1 MTQMAT
7 RLALACLAAA
17 WCHEALHA
25 QTNAEPF
32 YAGKTIDMLVGS
44 EAGSG
49 YDTYARLVAR
59 YLPKHIAG
67 HPKVTVK
74 QMMGAGGVIATN
86 YLANIAPKD
95 GTVISQVQNTVPFQP
110 LVSPTGI
117 QFTPTDL
124 GYIGSA
130 NSEVTLVFTW
140 GTSPTKTIDDLLR
153 RETIMGA
160 VNSSISSTYARAL
173 NRLANTKI
181 KIVTGYAGAGQ
192 ALLAMENGETEGYPA
207 IFWST
212 LKATKPDWLTHKRI
226 NLLVQLAL
234 AKHAE
239 LPDVPLVMDYLKDP
253 QSAAAMRVI
262 LAPQVGG
269 RPFMA
274 PPNLPGERLVQL
286 REAFA
291 KTMRDPELLA
301 EAKARQIELSYTSGE
316 ELSKLVQEVYGMP
329 AATLE
334 RARDLMR

>member
-1 MTQMAT
+1 MAG
-7 RLALACLAAA
+7 AMIACLAIVGTAA
-17 WCHEALHA
+17 HA
-25 QTNAEPF
+25 QSGVEQF

-44 EAGSG
+44 EPGSG
-49 YDTYARLVAR
+49 YDTYARLIAR
-59 YLPKHIAG
+59 YLPKHMPG
-67 HPKVTVK
+67 NPKVTVK

-110 LVSPTGI
+110 MVSTTGI
-117 QFTPTDL
+117 QFKPEEM

-140 GTSPTKTIDDLLR
+140 HTSATKTFDDLRR

-173 NRLANTKI
+173 NRLAGTRI
-181 KIVTGYAGAGQ
+181 KSVTGYAGAGQ
-192 ALLAMENGETEGYPA
+192 ALLALENGETEGYPA

-212 LKATKPDWLTHKRI
+212 LKATKADWLEHKRI

-234 AKHAE
+234 QKHVE
-239 LPDVPLVMDYLKDP
+239 LPDVPLIMDYLKDAE
-253 QSAAAMRVI
+253 SAEAMKAI

-274 PPNLPGERLVQL
+274 PPNLPPERLAAL
-286 REAFA
+286 RKGFA
-291 KTMRDPELLA
+291 ETMRDPELQA
-301 EAKARQIELSYTSGE
+301 EARDRKLELFLTSGEDLSTLVKEIYGLKAETLAKARELM
-316 ELSKLVQEVYGMP
+316 Q
-329 AATLE
+329 
-334 RARDLMR
+334 

>member
-1 MTQMAT
+1 MIGKAIGLGLVI
-7 RLALACLAAA
+7 LASA
-17 WCHEALHA
+17 WSSKPLHA
-25 QTNAEPF
+25 QSSPDPF
-32 YAGKTIDMLVGS
+32 YAGKTIDLLVGS

-59 YLPKHIAG
+59 YLPKHIPG

-74 QMMGAGGVIATN
+74 QMVGAGGVIATN

-117 QFTPTDL
+117 QFKPTEL

-140 GTSPTKTIDDLLR
+140 GTSPTKTFDDLRR

-173 NRLANTKI
+173 NRLADTKI

-192 ALLAMENGETEGYPA
+192 AMLAMENGETEGYPA

-212 LKATKPDWLTHKRI
+212 LKATKADWVAHKRI

-234 AKHAE
+234 EKHAE
-239 LPDVPLVMDYLKDP
+239 LPDVPLVMDYLHDAN
-253 QSAAAMRVI
+253 SAAAMRVI

-274 PPNLPGERLVQL
+274 PPNLPPERLAVL
-286 REAFA
+286 RKAFA
-291 KTMRDPELLA
+291 DTMQDSDLLA
-301 EAKARQIELSYTSGE
+301 EAKMRQIELSYTSGDD
-316 ELSKLVQEVYGMP
+316 LAKLIREVYAMP
-329 AATLE
+329 AETLA